1 MGNKW
6 EKENMWKHVSCVKS
20 PTETS
25 WNHNWVVRLQSKA
38 SSTPRKVISEESER
52 WISGVFWCFFSL
64 NHWGDDSNNRMLF
77 TSFYLDHWSWGW
89 SSKMFIGSHSITKL
103 YWITQFGSI
112 SSVLSVYPLSGI
124 VAWHKQNEEP
134 STDPQ
139 NGDTT
144 LLPTSS

>member
-1 MGNKW
+1 
-6 EKENMWKHVSCVKS
+6 MWKLCQISNLNQLKPSLSCPPAVQS
-20 PTETS
+20 IFDTS
-25 WNHNWVVRLQSKA
+25 EGDILV
-38 SSTPRKVISEESER
+38 PR
-52 WISGVFWCFFSL
+52 WISMVLVFFLTKSL
-64 NHWGDDSNNRMLF
+64 RWWFKQLDA
-77 TSFYLDHWSWGW
+77 FYLDHWSWGW
-89 SSKMFIGSHSITKL
+89 ISKMFIGSHSITKL